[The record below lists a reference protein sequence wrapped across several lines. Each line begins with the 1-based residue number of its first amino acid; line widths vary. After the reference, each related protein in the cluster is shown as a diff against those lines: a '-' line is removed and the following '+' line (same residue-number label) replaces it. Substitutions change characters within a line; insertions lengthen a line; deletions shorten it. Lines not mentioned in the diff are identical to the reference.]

1 MKIDYSKSAKEIA
14 TEELIEYYKFIK
26 TPYPSQYPKIAI
38 DLAIHQYERLKEVC
52 PKVIKICIESKT
64 GRSAKPFEDLNPK
77 YLKICEVLDY
87 LNRLI

>member
-1 MKIDYSKSAKEIA
+1 MKPIDYNLPAKEIA

-52 PKVIKICIESKT
+52 EPIKWNSKPPYQH
-64 GRSAKPFEDLNPK
+64 KNPT
-77 YLKICEVLDY
+77 YTKILEVLDY
-87 LNRLI
+87 LNSVK